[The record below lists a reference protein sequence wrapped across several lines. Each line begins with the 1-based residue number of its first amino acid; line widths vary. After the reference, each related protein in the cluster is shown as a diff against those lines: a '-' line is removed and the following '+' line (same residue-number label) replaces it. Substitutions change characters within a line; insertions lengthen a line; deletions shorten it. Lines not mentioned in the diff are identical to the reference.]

1 MYSEVQQIGVAL
13 RFVRL
18 PVISDDVIV
27 TSGLCILKLHRPD
40 MIMMSSGFNRKL
52 EHILMQYQFAE
63 LHYAKNR

>member
-27 TSGLCILKLHRPD
+27 TSGPCILKLALIGYDNDVIRHY
-40 MIMMSSGFNRKL
+40 RKL
-52 EHILMQYQFAE
+52 EHILMQHQFAE
-63 LHYAKNR
+63 HHYAKK